1 MLAAVVGIVASLFVV
16 VASFT
21 FVVVALF
28 QRLLPHCLCV
38 RIVYGFFFPFFH
50 TVCGGLLSMTVTLH
64 GFVNMYF
71 LIIYS
76 LHCVYTLKPAIV
88 NVCMNG
94 LNVVSHSMG
103 SLTPSLP

>member
-16 VASFT
+16 VPSFT

-38 RIVYGFFFPFFH
+38 RIVYGFFFPFFL

-71 LIIYS
+71 FLLSYI
-76 LHCVYTLKPAIV
+76 HCTMYT
-88 NVCMNG
+88 
-94 LNVVSHSMG
+94 H
-103 SLTPSLP
+103 